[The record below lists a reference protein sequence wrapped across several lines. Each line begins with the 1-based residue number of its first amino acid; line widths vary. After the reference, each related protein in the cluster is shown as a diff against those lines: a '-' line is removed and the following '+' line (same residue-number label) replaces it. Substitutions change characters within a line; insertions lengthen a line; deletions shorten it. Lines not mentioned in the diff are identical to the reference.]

1 VISFCQKFP
10 EHELSGIVIDWWS
23 DEPFLARMWDGKES
37 ALFSDSQIH
46 KMMEF
51 LAEEGYDK
59 NRNIYG

>member
-23 DEPFLARMWDGKES
+23 DEPFSLGCGMARS
-37 ALFSDSQIH
+37 RPFFSDSQIH